1 MNRSSTGGVAI
12 AALAFLIWGLF
23 PLFWSLFP
31 DVPAVQL
38 LAHRVVWCAVAVWL
52 WLLLRGDLS
61 WMLQLDARKTGKLAL
76 GGLLISINWAVYVY
90 AVTTGRVIDTSLG
103 YFITPLINVAMAVV
117 VLRERLNPAQ
127 TLAIGFAAAGVAWLA
142 IRMGTLPWVALAL
155 ALSFGTY
162 GLLRK
167 LAPFDSV
174 HGLAIESTVML
185 LPAVIYLIWCD
196 MHGQGAFLQGQ
207 RGKDLLL
214 VAGGAVT
221 AIPLVLFAVGAQR
234 VSMTVLGVLQYIA
247 PSVALVLGIVVFH
260 EPFGAVR
267 QIAFLCI
274 WIGLVIFSADA
285 LWRYWVRRS
294 TTAR

>member
-1 MNRSSTGGVAI
+1 MNRSGTSGVFI
-12 AALAFLIWGLF
+12 AASAFLIWGMF

-31 DVPAVQL
+31 EVPSLQL

-61 WMLQLDARKTGKLAL
+61 WILQLDARKSGKLAL
-76 GGLLISINWAVYVY
+76 GGLLISLNWAVYVY

-103 YFITPLINVAMAVV
+103 YFITPLINVALAVV
-117 VLRERLNPAQ
+117 VLHERLNPAQ
-127 TLAIGFAAAGVAWLA
+127 TLAIACAAAGVAWLA
-142 IRMGTLPWVALAL
+142 IRLGTLPWVALAL
-155 ALSFGTY
+155 AFSFGAY

-185 LPAVIYLIWCD
+185 LPSVIYLIWCETR
-196 MHGQGAFLQGQ
+196 GQGAFLHGQ
-207 RGKDLLL
+207 WGNDLLL

-221 AIPLVLFAVGAQR
+221 AIPLVLFAIGAQR

-247 PSVALVLGIVVFH
+247 PTVALSLGIVVFH
-260 EPFGAVR
+260 EPFGGVR

-274 WIGLVIFSADA
+274 WVGLVVFSADA
-285 LWRYWVRRS
+285 LWRYWARRS